1 VLLRL
6 YLLVISLV
14 LVSASVFGQ
23 KQLPPPKTRTPVTP
37 GQTNPRPQGNIK
49 KGVPGSKKGSRII
62 DDTTKQV
69 YGPRTSK
76 YFYEED
82 VFYNR
87 NIIYLIDT
95 AIRNF
100 HRYNHAQRNGYAYQD
115 LGTISTAIRP
125 IFYQAPESIGVRSG
139 FEGYDV
145 YWSEDRIRYFDTKSP
160 YSNMNLV
167 LGGKGRSLTK
177 ASISRNVNPRWNVGI
192 DFRGMFIDKQVPE
205 RRGKGD
211 RITRSHNY
219 DFYTTFQNKD
229 STYRLFTSYRRMF
242 HQVNEP
248 GGVQISNESIPLAED
263 DRYFSKTARTWLT
276 AAHSN
281 DLRSNIHIHHQF
293 QVGKALQVYH
303 TLDRYKQKARYQDDY
318 SIDQDAFK
326 YDPIIPGDS
335 AWDWGKFKVVRNEIG
350 AKGNLLKLF
359 YNGYYALRH
368 YNMTYSTVP
377 QNVLPPNPKGDES
390 YIGGRMELHLDS
402 IGTINGWAEVNSD
415 DNYRIEGNITSRWFE
430 ASVRQVLYKPSF
442 VNQSYLGKHNYWQDN
457 KFNNIESSQINGYLH
472 YRSKVFNFSPGL
484 TFTRLRNY
492 VYYDSTSAVSQAE
505 RTQSVTPKQ
514 SSGNQIIASPEIRLS
529 VTFFRRV
536 TLSGRAIYTRLLE
549 NADEAIRLPELFTNS
564 QLAYENIFFNGNLDM
579 HAGVEAHWHSAYYA
593 LAYDP
598 AIRQFYNQDYFQVN
612 AFPIVDVFFNAK
624 IKRGRIFVKYHN
636 LVQAFTKTG
645 YFPTPIYTGQRSII
659 DFGFDWSFYD

>member
-1 VLLRL
+1 MIVAF
-6 YLLVISLV
+6 
-14 LVSASVFGQ
+14 VSPCVMAQQRPG
-23 KQLPPPKTRTPVTP
+23 KTNQPATPTTP
-37 GQTNPRPQGNIK
+37 GQQRDLK
-49 KGVPGSKKGSRII
+49 KGLPGGNKKGSRVI
-62 DDTTKQV
+62 DDTTKQI

-87 NIIYLIDT
+87 NIVHLIDT
-95 AIRNF
+95 SIRNF
-100 HRYNHAQRNGYAYQD
+100 HRYNHAQRNAYAYQD

-125 IFYQAPESIGVRSG
+125 IFYQAPETIGVRSG

-177 ASISRNVNPRWNVGI
+177 ASISRNINPRWNVGI

-205 RRGKGD
+205 RTGKGD

-219 DFYTTFQNKD
+219 DFYTTFQSKD
-229 STYRLFTSYRRMF
+229 SSYRLFTSYRRMF

-248 GGVQISNESIPLAED
+248 GGVQIENGSIPLAD
-263 DRYFSKTARTWLT
+263 DSRYFDKNARTWLS

-281 DLRSNIHIHHQF
+281 DLRSNYHLHHQY

-303 TLDRYKQKARYQDDY
+303 SFDRYKQKARYHDDY
-318 SIDQDAFK
+318 SVDKAAFE
-326 YDPIIPGDS
+326 YEPIIPGDS

-368 YNMTYSTVP
+368 YNMTNNHIP
-377 QNVLPPNPKGDES
+377 QNIWPPNAKGNES

-415 DNYRIEGNITSRWFE
+415 DNYRIEGNIESRWFQ

-442 VNQSYLGKHNYWQDN
+442 VNQSYLGKHNYWEDN

-472 YRSKVFNFSPGL
+472 YRSKVFSFSPGF

-492 VYYDSTSAVSQAE
+492 VYYDSTSLVPQAE
-505 RTQSVTPKQ
+505 RTQRVTPKQ

-529 VTFFRRV
+529 VTFFRHI

-549 NADEAIRLPELFTNS
+549 NADDAIRLPELFAIS
-564 QLAYENIFFNGNLDM
+564 QLGYENIFFNGNLDM

-598 AIRQFYNQDYFQVN
+598 SIRQFYNQDYFQVN
-612 AFPIVDVFFNAK
+612 AFPVVDVFFNAK

-636 LVQAFTKTG
+636 LVQALTNTG
-645 YFPTPIYTGQRSII
+645 YFPTPIYTGQRNLI

>member
-1 VLLRL
+1 VRLRL
-6 YLLVISLV
+6 YPLLFLLV
-14 LVSASVFGQ
+14 LVSVRAIGQ
-23 KQLPPPKTRTPVTP
+23 DRPVKTLKKPSTLPTQVPANQRTKNVP
-37 GQTNPRPQGNIK
+37 G
-49 KGVPGSKKGSRII
+49 PGSKKGSRVI
-62 DDTTKQV
+62 DDTTKQI

-76 YFYEED
+76 YYYEED

-87 NIIYLIDT
+87 NIVYLIDT

-100 HRYNHAQRNGYAYQD
+100 HRYNHAQRSGYAYQD

-125 IFYQAPESIGVRSG
+125 IFYQAPETIGVRSG
-139 FEGYDV
+139 FESYDV

-192 DFRGMFIDKQVPE
+192 DFRGMFIDKQVPQ

-219 DFYTTFQNKD
+219 DFYTAFHSKD
-229 STYRLFTSYRRMF
+229 SVYRLFASYRRMF

-248 GGVQISNESIPLAED
+248 GGVKIITEGTVPLAD
-263 DRYFSKTARTWLT
+263 DNRYFSENATTWLN

-281 DLRSNIHIHHQF
+281 DLRSNMHLSHQYEI
-293 QVGKALQVYH
+293 GKALQLYH
-303 TLDRYKQKARYQDDY
+303 TFDRYKQKARYHDQY
-318 SIDQDAFK
+318 STDKDAFD
-326 YDPIIPGDS
+326 YVIIPGDS
-335 AWDWGKFKVVRNEIG
+335 AYDWGKFKVVRNEIG
-350 AKGNLLKLF
+350 AKGSLLKLF

-368 YNMTYSTVP
+368 YSMTYNNLP
-377 QNVLPPNPKGDES
+377 QNIFPATPTGDES
-390 YIGGRMELHLDS
+390 YIGGRMELRLDS

-415 DNYRIEGNITSRWFE
+415 DNYRIEGNMLSRWFQ
-430 ASVRQVLYKPSF
+430 ASVRQVLYKPSL
-442 VNQSYLGKHNYWQDN
+442 VNQSYYGKHNFWEDN

-472 YRSKVFNFSPGL
+472 YRSKTFSLSPGL

-492 VYYDSTSAVSQAE
+492 VYYSDAPLGSDI
-505 RTQSVTPKQ
+505 QSVTPRQ
-514 SSGNQIIASPEIRLS
+514 SPGNQIIFSPELRLS
-529 VTFFRRV
+529 LTFFRHV
-536 TLSGRAIYTRLLE
+536 TLSGQAIYTKLIE
-549 NADEAIRLPELFTNS
+549 NADEAIRVPELFVNS

-579 HAGVEAHWHSAYYA
+579 HAGIDAHWHSAYYA
-593 LAYDP
+593 LGYDP

-612 AFPIVDVFFNAK
+612 AFPIVDIFFNAK

-645 YFPTPIYTGQRSII
+645 YFPTPTYTGQRNLV